1 MQYTA
6 LFCFQRASVNLI
18 YSWFLI
24 DDLCDSHLDA
34 LNLFWSTQ
42 NKCDILQT
50 LTLECNTLL
59 CFVFREPESLSPY
72 SYFSAPWAPHD
83 LVQLYSHLVHWSAPF
98 GEVSVCTFTHLLQWR
113 QFAHFVQKNIWCTGV
128 NLHIWSSTNLHSSP
142 MHGPSVADFLFV
154 SGSKF
159 LQHARNVCE
168 ACKKHFQCWH
178 RNWHCFHNLHIAM
191 YWYIVI
197 HKM

>member
-1 MQYTA
+1 MCIFIWQA
-6 LFCFQRASVNLI
+6 VCLNIINLRRLCFQKIFCTS
-18 YSWFLI
+18 
-24 DDLCDSHLDA
+24 
-34 LNLFWSTQ
+34 
-42 NKCDILQT
+42 ILA
-50 LTLECNTLL
+50 
-59 CFVFREPESLSPY
+59 F
-72 SYFSAPWAPHD
+72 
-83 LVQLYSHLVHWSAPF
+83 
-98 GEVSVCTFTHLLQWR
+98 VCTITTPSFGAIV
-113 QFAHFVQKNIWCTGV
+113 FALGAVVCIVWWSVSLHFYTFGAMAPICTFCAKNIWCTGV
-128 NLHIWSSTNLHSSP
+128 NLHIWSSTNLHPSP

-191 YWYIVI
+191 YWYNVI

>member
-1 MQYTA
+1 MWHTSDADTGMQYTA
-6 LFCFQRASVNLI
+6 LFCFQRAWVSLPI
-18 YSWFLI
+18 FIFFCTMSTPWFGAI
-24 DDLCDSHLDA
+24 VFA
-34 LNLFWSTQ
+34 LGAL
-42 NKCDILQT
+42 
-50 LTLECNTLL
+50 
-59 CFVFREPESLSPY
+59 
-72 SYFSAPWAPHD
+72 
-83 LVQLYSHLVHWSAPF
+83 
-98 GEVSVCTFTHLLQWR
+98 VCTVWWSVSL
-113 QFAHFVQKNIWCTGV
+113 HFYTFVTMASICTFCAKNIWCTGV
-128 NLHIWSSTNLHSSP
+128 NLHIWSSTNLHPSP

-191 YWYIVI
+191 YWYTVR